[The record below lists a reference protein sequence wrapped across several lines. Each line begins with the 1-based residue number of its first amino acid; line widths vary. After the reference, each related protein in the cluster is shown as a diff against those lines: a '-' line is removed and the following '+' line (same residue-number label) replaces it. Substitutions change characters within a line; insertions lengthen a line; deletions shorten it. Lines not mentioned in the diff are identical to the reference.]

1 MKILVAEDDEIIRSG
16 IKEYLVE
23 FKYDIYETK
32 DGKEALDVF
41 KKNEIDLVILDIQM
55 PKLTGLEV
63 LEEIRKISDIPVIIL
78 TAFNDEKY
86 KIDAF
91 SNLADGYIEK
101 PFSLPVLKAR
111 IESLLTKYYN
121 VRRNTNNRND
131 EDEAK
136 AKTEDKEYNG
146 KRRDI
151 FIHNN
156 AEVNF
161 KSYSAKYNGE
171 SIDIN
176 AKEIE
181 ILKYLL
187 ENNGQVLTRGQILS
201 GVWKETEE
209 IPYDRVIDVYIKE
222 LRKKLG
228 LDDCIIT
235 VRNVGYMLEI
245 R

>member
-23 FKYDIYETK
+23 FKYDIYEAK

-111 IESLLTKYYN
+111 IESLLTKYN
-121 VRRNTNNRND
+121 SAKRNTNDRND
-131 EDEAK
+131 EEETK
-136 AKTEDKEYNG
+136 AKDKEYNG
-146 KRRDI
+146 RRDI

-161 KSYSAKYNGE
+161 KSYSAKYNGK

>member
-23 FKYDIYETK
+23 FKYDIYEAK

-41 KKNEIDLVILDIQM
+41 KNNEIDLIILDIQM

-63 LEEIRKISDIPVIIL
+63 LEEIRKTSDIPVIIL

-111 IESLLTKYYN
+111 IESLLTKYN
-121 VRRNTNNRND
+121 SAKRNTNDRND
-131 EDEAK
+131 EEETK
-136 AKTEDKEYNG
+136 AKDKEYNG
-146 KRRDI
+146 IRRDI

-209 IPYDRVIDVYIKE
+209 IPYDRVIDVYIKG

>member
-23 FKYDIYETK
+23 FKYDIYEAR
-32 DGKEALDVF
+32 DGKEALDIF
-41 KKNEIDLVILDIQM
+41 KNNEIDLIILDIQM

-63 LEEIRKISDIPVIIL
+63 LEEIRKTSDIPVIIL

-121 VRRNTNNRND
+121 ARRNTSNRND
-131 EDEAK
+131 EDKNQDK
-136 AKTEDKEYNG
+136 ATLYNG
-146 KRRDI
+146 RIRDI
-151 FIHNN
+151 FVHNN

>member
-23 FKYDIYETK
+23 FKYDIYEAK

-41 KKNEIDLVILDIQM
+41 AENEINLIILDIQM

-63 LEEIRKISDIPVIIL
+63 LEEIRKTSDIPVIIL

-111 IESLLTKYYN
+111 IESLLTKYN
-121 VRRNTNNRND
+121 NARRNTSNTNS

-136 AKTEDKEYNG
+136 DKDKHKEYNG
-146 KRRDI
+146 RRDI

-161 KSYSAKYNGE
+161 KSYSAKYNGK

>member
-63 LEEIRKISDIPVIIL
+63 LEEIRKTSDIPVIIL

-121 VRRNTNNRND
+121 ARRNTSNRND
-131 EDEAK
+131 EDKNQDK
-136 AKTEDKEYNG
+136 ATLYNG
-146 KRRDI
+146 RIRDI
-151 FIHNN
+151 FVHNN
-156 AEVNF
+156 AEINF

>member
-23 FKYDIYETK
+23 FKYDIYEAK
-32 DGKEALDVF
+32 DGIEALNIF
-41 KKNEIDLVILDIQM
+41 KNNEFDLIILDIQM

-121 VRRNTNNRND
+121 VRRNTSNRNG
-131 EDEAK
+131 EDENQDK
-136 AKTEDKEYNG
+136 ATLYNG
-146 KRRDI
+146 RRDI
-151 FIHNN
+151 FVHNN